1 MVQRGFAFRNPSPPS
16 LSDCHPGPA
25 TLGPDNVRRKD
36 KMIPRSEGRVKTR
49 PDTTLKLRKRSLRK
63 ILKKQQPCTGCWR
76 ANQFLQLLLLRRA
89 REGRRGTL
97 KKIFWSTFIHQVDI
111 FTFSSSNY
119 VQKQHLLFCSAK
131 QRRRRRRTVSEGE
144 LKTVWAVF
152 WAAPSSIY
160 HRVALC
166 STNQYLIAAPTST

>member
-1 MVQRGFAFRNPSPPS
+1 
-16 LSDCHPGPA
+16 
-25 TLGPDNVRRKD
+25 
-36 KMIPRSEGRVKTR
+36 MIPRSEGRVKTR
-49 PDTTLKLRKRSLRK
+49 PNISLMLRKRSLRK

-119 VQKQHLLFCSAK
+119 VQKQHLLFCFGK
-131 QRRRRRRTVSEGE
+131 QRRRRTVSEGE

-166 STNQYLIAAPTST
+166 STNQYQPVPGSTNQYLAVPTSTNQCLAVPSST